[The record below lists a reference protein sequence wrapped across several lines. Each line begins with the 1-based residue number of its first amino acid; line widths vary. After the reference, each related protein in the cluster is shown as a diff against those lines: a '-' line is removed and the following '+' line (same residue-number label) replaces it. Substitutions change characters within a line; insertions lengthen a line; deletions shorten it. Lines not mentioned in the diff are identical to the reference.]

1 MKKLLLNYKYLA
13 FLISKDK
20 KKKILILFFLLSIAT
35 VLEMASIG
43 VLLPFLGFIIQSKS
57 THPILQDLIKF
68 LGNPDKTTIIVYFLI
83 FLIFVYLVK
92 TIYLSFLSWYQSNFS
107 ASLVKDLSNELFIG
121 YINQPY
127 DFYLN
132 RNTSEL
138 TIIIQN
144 ELNQFSIVIQ
154 AAITLFTELTIVIAI
169 LLTFLIIEPIGS
181 LTVSILLLFF
191 ILLFNK
197 FTHDK
202 IISWGEMRQFYSGNI
217 NKIIFETFGGIKDLK
232 ILCRQSFFK
241 NSYISNNLKFSEYQ
255 AKYSTLS
262 VIPRFYLEFI
272 SVVGI
277 SVLIFVMIIS
287 GKSIDQLVPT
297 LAVFA
302 TASFRAIPSLNRVM
316 GSIQSIKYGNAV
328 IKLLYKE
335 FIEIRTNKN
344 SFINSNDELLF
355 NKNINFKNLS
365 FSYPLSK
372 KIVISNVNLSIS
384 KGETI
389 GIVGASGSGKSTF
402 IDLLLG
408 LLKPTTGEICIDN
421 LNINRNLDT
430 WQKFIGYVPQTIF
443 LSDDTIIKNVAFGI
457 SDNEIDI
464 NKVKKALDL
473 AQILDHF
480 ESLPEGLSTFVGE
493 RGIRIS
499 GGQRQRI
506 GIARALYNN
515 PLILVLDEATSSLD
529 SKTEL
534 EVMKSIN
541 LLKGV
546 KTIIIAAHRLSTLE
560 KCDRIIE
567 VKNGTIYTQMLN

>member
-144 ELNQFSIVIQ
+144 ELNQFSIVVQ

-191 ILLFNK
+191 VLLFNK

>member
-191 ILLFNK
+191 VLLFNK

>member
-13 FLISKDK
+13 FLILKDK

-43 VLLPFLGFIIQSKS
+43 LLLPFLGFIIQSKS

-68 LGNPDKTTIIVYFLI
+68 LGNPDKTIIIVYFLI

-92 TIYLSFLSWYQSNFS
+92 SIYLSFLSWYQSNFT

-127 DFYLN
+127 DYYLN

-138 TIIIQN
+138 TIIIQS
-144 ELNQFSIVIQ
+144 EINQFSIVVQ

-191 ILLFNK
+191 VLLFNK
-197 FTHDK
+197 FTHAK

-241 NSYISNNLKFSEYQ
+241 DSYISNNLKFSEFQ
-255 AKYSTLS
+255 AKYSTFS

-302 TASFRAIPSLNRVM
+302 TASIRAIPSLNRVM

-344 SFINSNDELLF
+344 SFINSKEELLF
-355 NKNINFKNLS
+355 KNSINFKNLS

-372 KIVISNVNLSIS
+372 RIVISNVNLSIS

-389 GIVGASGSGKSTF
+389 GIVGASGSGKSTL

-421 LNINRNLDT
+421 ININRNLET
-430 WQKFIGYVPQTIF
+430 WQKLIGYVPQTIF

-457 SDNEIDI
+457 SNNEIDI

-473 AQILDHF
+473 AQILDYF
-480 ESLPEGLSTFVGE
+480 ESLPEGISTFVGE

-529 SKTEL
+529 NQTEI

-541 LLKGV
+541 LLKGK

-560 KCDRIIE
+560 KCDRILE
-567 VKNGTIYTQMLN
+567 VKNGTIYS

>member
-1 MKKLLLNYKYLA
+1 
-13 FLISKDK
+13 
-20 KKKILILFFLLSIAT
+20 
-35 VLEMASIG
+35 
-43 VLLPFLGFIIQSKS
+43 
-57 THPILQDLIKF
+57 
-68 LGNPDKTTIIVYFLI
+68 
-83 FLIFVYLVK
+83 
-92 TIYLSFLSWYQSNFS
+92 
-107 ASLVKDLSNELFIG
+107 
-121 YINQPY
+121 
-127 DFYLN
+127 
-132 RNTSEL
+132 
-138 TIIIQN
+138 
-144 ELNQFSIVIQ
+144 
-154 AAITLFTELTIVIAI
+154 
-169 LLTFLIIEPIGS
+169 
-181 LTVSILLLFF
+181 
-191 ILLFNK
+191 
-197 FTHDK
+197 
-202 IISWGEMRQFYSGNI
+202 
-217 NKIIFETFGGIKDLK
+217 
-232 ILCRQSFFK
+232 
-241 NSYISNNLKFSEYQ
+241 
-255 AKYSTLS
+255 
-262 VIPRFYLEFI
+262 
-272 SVVGI
+272 
-277 SVLIFVMIIS
+277 MIIS

-344 SFINSNDELLF
+344 SFINNNDKLLF
-355 NKNINFKNLS
+355 KKKIDFKNLS

-389 GIVGASGSGKSTF
+389 GIVGASGSGKSTL

-464 NKVKKALDL
+464 NKIKKALDL

-529 SKTEL
+529 SQTEL

-541 LLKGV
+541 LLKGE

-567 VKNGTIYTQMLN
+567 VKN